1 MAQIKPFRALRP
13 APEHA
18 KQVSC
23 VPYDVADDAEVRGFI
38 HDNPLSFLRVTRP
51 EAEFAAAPNKG
62 HAFAFHEAKETL
74 EDFVDRGVLIAE
86 TEPCIYIYRLST
98 GDFQQTG
105 VVACASLA
113 EYEQGLI
120 KKHEKTRPEKV
131 ADRTAHML
139 AVRAQTGLILL
150 AFRATDDIRS
160 LIAAATEAE
169 PLYDF
174 ECLAGTRQTVWR
186 VSEPAGIVSAFRDLP
201 AMYVADGHHRLES
214 AVQARNAIREME
226 DRTGSDGDHNFV
238 LAGMFPA
245 EELHILAYNR
255 FVADLNG
262 LSPGDFVERLCESF
276 VIIGEGAAVPEY
288 HGLFSV
294 YIDGRWLQLKF
305 AVNYLVEP
313 DPIERLDVT
322 ILERYILA
330 PVLGITDPRTDSR
343 LGFVGGARGL
353 GELERLVDSGKAAV
367 AFALYPTTMDDLFAV
382 SDAGEIMPPKSTWFE
397 PKLKDGLFV
406 HKI

>member
-1 MAQIKPFRALRP
+1 VAQIKPFRALRP

-38 HDNPLSFLRVTRP
+38 QDNPLSFLRVTRP

-62 HAFAFHEAKETL
+62 HAVAFHEAKETL
-74 EDFVDRGVLIAE
+74 QDFVDRGVLIAE

-98 GDFQQTG
+98 GDLQQTG

-150 AFRATDDIRS
+150 AFRATDEIRT
-160 LIAAATEAE
+160 LIAAATRTE

-186 VSEPAGIVSAFRDLP
+186 ISETDAMVNAFRNLP
-201 AMYVADGHHRLES
+201 SMYVADGHHRLES
-214 AVQARNAIREME
+214 AVQARDAIGEME
-226 DRTGSDGDHNFV
+226 ESDQQGDHNFV

-255 FVADLNG
+255 FVTDLNG
-262 LSPGDFVERLCESF
+262 LDPGEFVERLGESF
-276 VIIGEGAAVPEY
+276 VIIGEGAAVAEY

-294 YIDGRWLQLKF
+294 YVEGRWLPLKF

-330 PVLGITDPRTDSR
+330 PVLGITDPRTDAR

-353 GELERLVDSGKAAV
+353 SELERLVDSGKAAV